1 MNRRREFTMRCF
13 ESGTVVSLAPREVVT
28 LPDARGAV
36 MRVMQGTLW
45 VTQHGSAQ
53 DVVLRGGDN
62 WVVERNGAT
71 VVEAQNDAV
80 FCVAG
85 KPGAEFQRAVA
96 GPRSRARVGTALKRW
111 LHATRRAPVPYF

>member
-1 MNRRREFTMRCF
+1 MRCF

-28 LPDARGAV
+28 LPNARGAV
-36 MRVMQGTLW
+36 VRVMQGTLW
-45 VTQHGSAQ
+45 VTQHESTQ
-53 DVVLRGGDN
+53 DVVLRDGDN

-85 KPGAEFQRAVA
+85 KPGTQLLRAVES
-96 GPRSRARVGTALKRW
+96 PRRGTRVGAALKHW
-111 LHATRRAPVPYF
+111 LHASRRTPVPYF

>member
-1 MNRRREFTMRCF
+1 MRCF

-28 LPDARGAV
+28 LPNARGTV
-36 MRVMQGTLW
+36 VRVVQGTLW

-85 KPGAEFQRAVA
+85 KAGTEFQRTVA
-96 GPRSRARVGTALKRW
+96 GARIRARVGAALKRW

>member
-1 MNRRREFTMRCF
+1 MSCF
-13 ESGTVVSLAPREVVT
+13 ETGTVVSLATREVVT

-36 MRVMQGTLW
+36 VRVRQGILW
-45 VTQHGSAQ
+45 VTQHGSQQ
-53 DVVLRGGDN
+53 DIVLRGGDN

-85 KPGAEFQRAVA
+85 KPGTRFQRAIA
-96 GPRSRARVGTALKRW
+96 GPRNRRRVGAALTRW